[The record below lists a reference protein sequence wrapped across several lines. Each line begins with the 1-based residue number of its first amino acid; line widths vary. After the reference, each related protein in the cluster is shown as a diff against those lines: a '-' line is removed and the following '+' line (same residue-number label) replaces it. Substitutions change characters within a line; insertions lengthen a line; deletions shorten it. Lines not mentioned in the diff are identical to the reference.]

1 MPASPRRRLYARS
14 EKAMFAQRAVPPL
27 NISTDKVC
35 FIIVKA
41 REYEAKD
48 IVTEPDPGSN
58 PTDDRMVAVLEDHRN
73 DPAASELAEAI
84 DALSEDEQIDLVALV
99 WLGRGDGTLQDWAQI
114 RLSASDAHNE
124 RTAAYLLGTPLLA
137 DYLEE
142 GLSQFGRSCE
152 DFESGRL

>member
-1 MPASPRRRLYARS
+1 
-14 EKAMFAQRAVPPL
+14 MFASRAVPPL
-27 NISTDKVC
+27 AISTDRVC

-41 REYEAKD
+41 REFAAKD

-58 PTDDRMVAVLEDHRN
+58 PSDDHMVSVLEDHRN
-73 DPAASELAEAI
+73 DPTVRELREAI
-84 DALSEDEQIDLVALV
+84 DSLSEEEQVDLVALM

-114 RLSASDAHNE
+114 RSDADDAHNE

-142 GLSQFGRSCE
+142 GLSMFGRSCE
-152 DFESGRL
+152 DFETGRL

>member
-1 MPASPRRRLYARS
+1 
-14 EKAMFAQRAVPPL
+14 MFAQRPVPPL

-48 IVTEPDPGSN
+48 VVTEPDPGSN
-58 PTDDRMVAVLEDHRN
+58 PSDDRMVEVLENHRN
-73 DPAASELAEAI
+73 DASVSELAEAI
-84 DALSEDEQIDLVALV
+84 DTLSEDEQIDLVALM

-114 RLSASDAHNE
+114 RSNASEAHNE
-124 RTAAYLLGTPLLA
+124 RTAAYLVGTPLLA

-152 DFESGRL
+152 DFEMGRM

>member
-1 MPASPRRRLYARS
+1 MLNRLAAGGDRS
-14 EKAMFAQRAVPPL
+14 SEEAMFAQRAVPPL

-41 REYEAKD
+41 REFEAKD
-48 IVTEPDPGSN
+48 VVTEPDPGSN
-58 PTDDRMVAVLEDHRN
+58 PSDDRMISVLENHRN
-73 DPAASELAEAI
+73 DPSVSELAEAI
-84 DALSEDEQIDLVALV
+84 DALSEDEQIDLVALT
-99 WLGRGDGTLQDWAQI
+99 WLGRGDGTLQDWATI
-114 RLSASDAHNE
+114 RSQAGDAHNE

-152 DFESGRL
+152 DFEMGRL